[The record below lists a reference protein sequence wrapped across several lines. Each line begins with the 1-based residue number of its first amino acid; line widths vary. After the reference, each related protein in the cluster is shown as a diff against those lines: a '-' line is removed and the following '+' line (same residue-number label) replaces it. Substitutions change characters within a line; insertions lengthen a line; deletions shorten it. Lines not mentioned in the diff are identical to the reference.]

1 MKNRFRE
8 VVAKFIGQE
17 PVSLKLPPEPVVMD
31 RKVSES
37 TWIPTQADWS
47 ELLPRTKYD
56 YRNVVGDGL
65 GSSVL
70 MSPIKWIQRTFPE
83 APLQVTRKDGDQVE
97 ALPDHPLSILLDRP
111 NRFYAGSDLWKATIY
126 SWCVD
131 GNAYWRKV
139 RNQATGQVE
148 ELWYTPHWMIE
159 PKWNRGT
166 DEFITWYD
174 YRPMGTGKP
183 LRLAA
188 EDVVHFRNGIDPRNT
203 RKGMSLIHSEMREI
217 FGDDEAANFQ
227 AALLR
232 NMGVPGIVFSPDT
245 SGSGR
250 PPAIDVESVK
260 AYLKQQFTRDKRG
273 EPIVHG
279 IPVKTHQFGFN
290 PQQMDLSALR
300 NQAEERVCAALGVRA
315 AVVGFGAGLQVTKVG
330 ATMKEEV
337 QLSWTGC
344 VIPLQK
350 GFASGI
356 QHSLLPDFEPKPG
369 FFSVHFDMSHV
380 EALQANRT
388 EEAARASQLFQGG
401 VITRSEARE
410 MTGLPWSE
418 LDDVYRLPLGVIEY
432 VGTAPERATLS
443 LAASEEPKAIKQ
455 ASDIEERIIATS
467 IEGVQTSSQREL
479 MDKLGRDMVGLA
491 KDFERDV
498 NAFFAEMGTR
508 IADSAI
514 DILEQKQ
521 SDLNEVTA
529 DQIMSKVDIEELSKE
544 LSDIGSV
551 HYLSIAT
558 ATYETIGENIGRALD
573 FTDERQRKVLLEGGR
588 RLGVVMKED
597 SVRKRLFRELAD
609 GRSLG
614 EGPVELARRIRK
626 TVPAGTWTNPEVRSK
641 MIARTET
648 MHAQRISTI
657 HAYQDAKD
665 VEQVM
670 IFDNTTGYGDDECT
684 RLNGKIVPIDE
695 AWLLIGEEHPNGT
708 RAFAPVIE

>member
-1 MKNRFRE
+1 MNRFQE
-8 VVAKFIGQE
+8 IIAKYIGKD
-17 PVSLKLPPEPVVMD
+17 PVTLKLPPDPL
-31 RKVSES
+31 KVDLKASES

-56 YRNVVGDGL
+56 YKGVVGDGL

-83 APLQVTRKDGDQVE
+83 APLEVIRQQDDQAEVL
-97 ALPDHPLSILLDRP
+97 AAHPLATLLDRP
-111 NRFYAGSDLWKATIY
+111 NDFYSGIDLWKATIY

-131 GNAYWRKV
+131 GNAYWRKM
-139 RNQATGQVE
+139 RNPSTGQVE
-148 ELWYTPHWMIE
+148 ELWYTPHWMLE

-174 YRPMGTGKP
+174 YRPMGAGKSV
-183 LRLAA
+183 RLMA

-227 AALLR
+227 AALLK

-315 AVVGFGAGLQVTKVG
+315 AVCGFGAGLQVTKVG
-330 ATMKEEV
+330 ATMREEV

-344 VIPLQK
+344 IVPMQK
-350 GFASGI
+350 GFATGLS
-356 QHSLLPDFEPKPG
+356 HSLLPDFEPEPAL
-369 FFSVHFDMSHV
+369 FSVHFDTNHV

-388 EEAARASQLFQGG
+388 EQATRATQLFQGG
-401 VITRSEARE
+401 IITRSEARE
-410 MTGLPWSE
+410 MTGLPWGKQ
-418 LDDVYRLPLGVIEY
+418 DDVYRLPLGIIEY
-432 VGTAPERATLS
+432 IGTAPERSTLS

-455 ASDIEERIIATS
+455 ASDIEARIIAS
-467 IEGVQTSSQREL
+467 SPDGVQSSGQRRL
-479 MDKLGRDMVGLA
+479 IGQLQRDMLRLA
-491 KDFERDV
+491 DELESSVSK
-498 NAFFAEMGTR
+498 FFADMGMR
-508 IADSAI
+508 MANSAI

-521 SDLNEVTA
+521 EGADEVTA
-529 DQIMSKVDIEELSKE
+529 DQIMSQVDIEELSKE
-544 LSDIGSV
+544 LGGIGSQ
-551 HYLSIAT
+551 HYLAVAT
-558 ATYETIGENIGRALD
+558 ATYATVAKNIGEVVD
-573 FTDERQRKVLLEGGR
+573 FNDERQRKVLIEGGR
-588 RLGVVMKED
+588 RLGLIDLAD
-597 SVRKRLFRELAD
+597 STRKRLFRELAD

-614 EGPVELARRIRK
+614 EGPVEIARRIRDV
-626 TVPAGTWTNPEVRSK
+626 VPAGKWSSPKIRAK

-657 HAYQDAKD
+657 HAYQDAED

-670 IFDNTTGYGDDECT
+670 IFDNVTGYGDEQCT
-684 RLNGKIVPIDE
+684 ALNGKVVPIDE
-695 AWLLIGEEHPNGT
+695 AWELIGEEHPGGT
-708 RAFAPVIE
+708 RSFAPVID